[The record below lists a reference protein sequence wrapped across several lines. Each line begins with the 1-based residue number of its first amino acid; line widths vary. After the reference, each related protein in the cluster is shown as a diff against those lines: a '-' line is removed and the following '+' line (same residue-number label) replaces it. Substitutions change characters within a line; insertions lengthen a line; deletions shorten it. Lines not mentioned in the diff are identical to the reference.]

1 MYKWAIGNI
10 LLGCLLRGQRA
21 LLVIGR
27 LGEKKKKKKWGDI
40 FCSHCPLRAY
50 YFLIIAIFI
59 EDIPRGSFSRRETTA
74 LGVTLGWTSKPYLGR
89 EPIPL
94 SATEIRCGPHWL
106 VCGFI

>member
-10 LLGCLLRGQRA
+10 LLGSLLRRQRA

-27 LGEKKKKKKWGDI
+27 PGEKKKKKWGDI

-59 EDIPRGSFSRRETTA
+59 EDIPRESLQRRDYCSEGN
-74 LGVTLGWTSKPYLGR
+74 LGVD
-89 EPIPL
+89 
-94 SATEIRCGPHWL
+94 
-106 VCGFI
+106 

>member
-10 LLGCLLRGQRA
+10 LLGCLLRRQRA

-27 LGEKKKKKKWGDI
+27 PGEKKKKKWGDI
-40 FCSHCPLRAY
+40 FCSHCPLHAY
-50 YFLIIAIFI
+50 YFLIIIAIFI
-59 EDIPRGSFSRRETTA
+59 EDIPRKRFCRGETTP
-74 LGVTLGWTSKPYLGR
+74 LGVTLGWNSKPYLGR

-94 SATEIRCGPHWL
+94 SATEIRCGPHCL

>member
-10 LLGCLLRGQRA
+10 LLGSLLRRQRA
-21 LLVIGR
+21 LLVREAGR
-27 LGEKKKKKKWGDI
+27 EKKKKKWGDI

-59 EDIPRGSFSRRETTA
+59 EDIPRESFCRGETTA

-94 SATEIRCGPHWL
+94 SATEVRCGPHCL

>member
-1 MYKWAIGNI
+1 MGNWQHTAG
-10 LLGCLLRGQRA
+10 LSPPRA
-21 LLVIGR
+21 EGSFSYREAGR
-27 LGEKKKKKKWGDI
+27 EKKKKKWGDI

-59 EDIPRGSFSRRETTA
+59 EDIPRGSFCRGETTA